1 MALFHGDEAAEKTA
15 LAILKRLG
23 ATPAAELMR
32 NKMRAEDIRGNPHG
46 PRAAAKRNPAGLTPR
61 ELEVL
66 ILVTEGLQNMGIA
79 TRLFV
84 SPKAIDHQGLSDSG
98 QAQCPAPRGSGGRC
112 LQPRNPTATKGV
124 FQANIGTHP
133 DRLGGRGV
141 TNILVISQVNGYDL
155 DDEVRRLLAPD
166 PRYGARG
173 DFVWLTRER
182 PRRE

>member
-1 MALFHGDEAAEKTA
+1 MALFYGDEAAEKTA

-32 NKMRAEDIRGNPHG
+32 NKMRGGHPRHSPWSESRGQAKPRGPH
-46 PRAAAKRNPAGLTPR
+46 AAGTGGTDPGGR
-61 ELEVL
+61 
-66 ILVTEGLQNMGIA
+66 GLQNMGIA

-84 SPKAIDHQGLSDSG
+84 SPKAIDHQFFRDSG
-98 QAQCPAPRGSGGRC
+98 QAQCPDPRGGGGRC

>member
-32 NKMRAEDIRGNPHG
+32 NKMRAEDIRGNPRG

-133 DRLGGRGV
+133 DRLGAGVSRTSWLFLRLRIRSRRRRG
-141 TNILVISQVNGYDL
+141 TQVACTGSPL
-155 DDEVRRLLAPD
+155 WRA
-166 PRYGARG
+166 G
-173 DFVWLTRER
+173 
-182 PRRE
+182 